1 MLENNSITL
10 ADSRSCKIWFSWYL
24 VQIYS
29 TVYDLQHVTKGPDW
43 NIFNGNSCLI
53 LISNRL
59 EASIFFWPEV
69 QLTSNPLHSGQP
81 HNRNP
86 WKLKTKISPAF
97 LTMVMCCPIA
107 CNFNGNSC
115 LVLLLNKF
123 PASCELLRVLPAL
136 GFCFDL
142 SLCNLHLLIMRLIL
156 FPRIVSN
163 SIKTMYNISSDQTR
177 QKNFWWS
184 GLFLD
189 ISNGC
194 AQEYTTVYMTAGLEN
209 ILEEVLSD
217 TVPVCLLNNWTYG
230 PGLRDISLIDT

>member
-1 MLENNSITL
+1 MKLKNNSITS

-177 QKNFWWS
+177 QTKSRWS
-184 GLFLD
+184 ASFLD

-194 AQEYTTVYMTAGLEN
+194 AWWRLEN
-209 ILEEVLSD
+209 LFRNTPLCIWHPPLKIFWRKFWHSA
-217 TVPVCLLNNWTYG
+217 CL
-230 PGLRDISLIDT
+230 PM

>member
-1 MLENNSITL
+1 
-10 ADSRSCKIWFSWYL
+10 
-24 VQIYS
+24 
-29 TVYDLQHVTKGPDW
+29 
-43 NIFNGNSCLI
+43 
-53 LISNRL
+53 
-59 EASIFFWPEV
+59 
-69 QLTSNPLHSGQP
+69 
-81 HNRNP
+81 
-86 WKLKTKISPAF
+86 
-97 LTMVMCCPIA
+97 MVMCCPIA

-115 LVLLLNKF
+115 FVLLLNKF

-177 QKNFWWS
+177 QKIFWWS

-194 AQEYTTVYMTAGLEN
+194 ARWRLEN
-209 ILEEVLSD
+209 LFRNTPPCIWQPALKIFWRKF
-217 TVPVCLLNNWTYG
+217 CLTQCLFAYLIIELMAPGSGISVSLTHKIDQLNKAFAF
-230 PGLRDISLIDT
+230 